1 MVFRWMFPRRRWGFS
16 VNEKTVYLT
25 FDDGPT
31 EELTEWILRVL
42 EEQQVV
48 ATFFCVGANAQKHPQ
63 LIQKIVQQGHAIGNH
78 TMKHEKGT
86 AVTKKEYLNSIKLA
100 EEFIPS
106 ALFRPP
112 YGRMPMTYTRS
123 IARKYKIIMWTWLS
137 YDYDHSVPIKTILE
151 KARRIRKGD
160 ILVLHDNQKM
170 QGRIQEL
177 LPQLIHQLKEAG
189 FQFKAISV

>member
-1 MVFRWMFPRRRWGFS
+1 
-16 VNEKTVYLT
+16 
-25 FDDGPT
+25 
-31 EELTEWILRVL
+31 
-42 EEQQVV
+42 
-48 ATFFCVGANAQKHPQ
+48 
-63 LIQKIVQQGHAIGNH
+63 
-78 TMKHEKGT
+78 
-86 AVTKKEYLNSIKLA
+86 
-100 EEFIPS
+100 
-106 ALFRPP
+106 
-112 YGRMPMTYTRS
+112 
-123 IARKYKIIMWTWLS
+123 MWTWLS